1 MNYDPMAPRVPYA
14 LPASHKGYSAYSR
27 ETYTGG
33 ELQYRGKDRRT
44 VERELERADAQRQLY
59 CDPNDDRV
67 TL

>member
-33 ELQYRGKDRRT
+33 ELQYRGKTAPTPEEPEPCEPQSQPSR
-44 VERELERADAQRQLY
+44 
-59 CDPNDDRV
+59 
-67 TL
+67 

>member
-33 ELQYRGKDRRT
+33 ELDYRGKPVPT
-44 VERELERADAQRQLY
+44 PQEPKPCEQ
-59 CDPNDDRV
+59 PSS
-67 TL
+67 

>member
-33 ELQYRGKDRRT
+33 ELQYRGKTAPTPTEGETD
-44 VERELERADAQRQLY
+44 EKE
-59 CDPNDDRV
+59 
-67 TL
+67 